1 MKTENVTKRRKNTF
15 LAVIECNLR
24 VSRSFPFVSK
34 TLEFDFVAFATKA
47 IIGEK
52 LEKVDVIYG
61 NGEYSKYGVKV
72 PQFSFSRLAGADVT
86 LGVGKSKIL
95 PLLFLEKLIIK
106 FFQF

>member
-1 MKTENVTKRRKNTF
+1 M
-15 LAVIECNLR
+15 IECNLR

-61 NGEYSKYGVKV
+61 NGEYNKYGVKV

-86 LGVGKSKIL
+86 LGVGKSTCFFPISFKKSTNKI
-95 PLLFLEKLIIK
+95 
-106 FFQF
+106 FQP

>member
-1 MKTENVTKRRKNTF
+1 M
-15 LAVIECNLR
+15 IECNLR